1 VTPLRIGLPKGRL
14 FDHAADLFERAGIPL
29 EGVSPKARKLLQPTT
44 LDGIGEVEVLII
56 RASDVGAYVEHGVCA
71 LGVLGSDVLKEQR
84 PNVLAP
90 LDLGFGK
97 CRMCLAAKPD
107 VDALALETP
116 RVATKYPRVAADFF
130 LQRGAPAEIIKLSGA
145 IEVAP
150 LVGLADAIV
159 DLVET
164 GETLRQNGLV
174 VHADVFEVS
183 ARLIVNRA
191 AMHLSMQRVRTLQNR
206 LRTAPEA
213 S

>member
-1 VTPLRIGLPKGRL
+1 MSPLRIGLPKGRL
-14 FDHAADLFERAGIPL
+14 FDHASALFERAGLPL
-29 EGVSPKARKLLQPTT
+29 EGVSTTARKLVQETT
-44 LDGIGEVEVLII
+44 LPGIGDVEVLTL

-71 LGVLGSDVLKEQR
+71 VGVLGSDVLKEQR

-90 LDLGFGK
+90 LDLEFGR

-107 VDALALETP
+107 VDALTLETP
-116 RVATKYPRVAADFF
+116 RVATKYPRIATDFF
-130 LQRGAPAEIIKLSGA
+130 LQRGAPAEIIPLSGA

-174 VHADVFEVS
+174 VHAEVFEVS
-183 ARLIVNRA
+183 ARLVVNRA
-191 AMHLSMQRVRTLQNR
+191 ALHLSMQRVRTLQSKLSAAVR
-206 LRTAPEA
+206 GA
-213 S
+213 